1 MIRLPAPR
9 PAWGL
14 CFGLSA
20 AALAAAPGLAQQADA
35 PAAPAAETPADTAA
49 EGEEGETPT
58 DGETPS
64 EAETEGETQPA
75 AEPTPAPAPA
85 AAPAKSDAP
94 AAAEATRARSEV
106 VEAMGLDARV
116 RRLSDDVGLAIK
128 RLPGDHRLERFA
140 VMPFEQVGAEVKSR
154 QLGVVV
160 ADLVLTNLARDHRVP
175 MTERSQLR
183 QVLSEK
189 SIAEMGLTQE
199 TEAIDVGQ
207 IMQARA
213 LVIGQVADV
222 GNSFKVQIRVLDTAT
237 ARVVHADEI
246 DLPKE
251 ELIAVSTNAVVLK
264 TKTDALFR
272 SAVAPGWGQV
282 YNGEPVKAGLLGGT
296 VAGLAGLTVLSG
308 LTTGAAYVLY
318 NSASPD
324 NDYWGALFL
333 NGNVDKQAQQ
343 QQIGTLWVA
352 SNVALYA
359 TAGLA
364 ALTAVAWGVG
374 AAEAY
379 ASGTDVD
386 SLDEALIRQ

>member
-1 MIRLPAPR
+1 MIRLPAPFLLL
-9 PAWGL
+9 GL
-14 CFGLSA
+14 VA
-20 AALAAAPGLAQQADA
+20 AAGPSAAQQADA
-35 PAAPAAETPADTAA
+35 PAPPPAREAAAEAAAGTEAAGTEAAGTEAPAAES
-49 EGEEGETPT
+49 G
-58 DGETPS
+58 
-64 EAETEGETQPA
+64 AETAPVDASAPAEKSETQ
-75 AEPTPAPAPA
+75 
-85 AAPAKSDAP
+85 
-94 AAAEATRARSEV
+94 AAAEATQARSEV
-106 VEAMGLDARV
+106 VEAVGLDARV
-116 RRLSDDVGLAIK
+116 RRLSDDIGLAIK

-140 VMPFEQVGAEVKSR
+140 VMPFEQVGAEAKSR

-160 ADLVLTNLARDHRVP
+160 ADLVLTNLARDHRLP

-183 QVLSEK
+183 QVLTEK
-189 SIAEMGLTQE
+189 SIAEMGITQE

-222 GNSFKVQIRVLDTAT
+222 GKSFKVQVRVLDTSS
-237 ARVVHADEI
+237 ARVVHADEV

-251 ELIAVSTNAVVLK
+251 ELIAVSTNAVVLR

-282 YNGEPVKAGLLGGT
+282 YNGEPVKAGLVGGT
-296 VAGLAGLTVLSG
+296 VGGLAAMTLASG
-308 LTTGAAYVLY
+308 LATGGLYLLY
-318 NSASPD
+318 NSASPE
-324 NDYWGALFL
+324 NNYWGALFF
-333 NGNVDKQAQQ
+333 NNNVDKQAQDQ
-343 QQIGTLWVA
+343 QLGTLLLA

-364 ALTAVAWGVG
+364 ALTVLAWGSG

-386 SLDEALIRQ
+386 SLDEALVRQ